1 MKFPPRR
8 SQNRKRA
15 SVDFVPASWGPD
27 CAKLLFTSWLLKQQG
42 GVLYPDKGPSWL
54 ANLLNP
60 VVRII
65 FHAPN
70 PDSIRLDTFDSPKEK
85 PTRTSTGLCVSQI
98 P

>member
-42 GVLYPDKGPSWL
+42 GVLTQIK
-54 ANLLNP
+54 
-60 VVRII
+60 VR
-65 FHAPN
+65 P
-70 PDSIRLDTFDSPKEK
+70 
-85 PTRTSTGLCVSQI
+85 GLQI
-98 P
+98 C